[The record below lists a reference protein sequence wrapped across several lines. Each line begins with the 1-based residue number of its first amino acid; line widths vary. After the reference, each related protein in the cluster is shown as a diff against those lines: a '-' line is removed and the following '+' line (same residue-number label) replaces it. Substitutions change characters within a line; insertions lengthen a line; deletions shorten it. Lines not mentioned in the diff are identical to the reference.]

1 MFFILREIFRNLHKA
16 KSPSGRM
23 ENLKDTKNA
32 YTGHTNTDAFN
43 AVVNNL
49 KDFLDKKEENINFTK
64 GQTEKLENAL
74 TDYLDHTGMKVAWHE
89 KGNVRK
95 ENVLAALNLINP
107 DKAKEYEQK
116 ANSVRKES
124 KKINLDLLMEKEG
137 VRRKTDN
144 SKKGTA
150 QTEKNVKSPTVT
162 ATHQK

>member
-1 MFFILREIFRNLHKA
+1 M
-16 KSPSGRM
+16 
-23 ENLKDTKNA
+23 
-32 YTGHTNTDAFN
+32 
-43 AVVNNL
+43 
-49 KDFLDKKEENINFTK
+49 
-64 GQTEKLENAL
+64 
-74 TDYLDHTGMKVAWHE
+74 
-89 KGNVRK
+89 
-95 ENVLAALNLINP
+95 AALNLINP